1 MNEKQKL
8 IEYIL
13 EDLKRDGGDCEL
25 CVKMGWKC
33 PVYIPEDA
41 ALNFQPDTSVCNI
54 RDNIYKT
61 LTIKH
66 L

>member
-13 EDLKRDGGDCEL
+13 EDLKRDSGDCEL

-41 ALNFQPDTSVCNI
+41 ALDFQPDTAVCNI

>member
-1 MNEKQKL
+1 MNDKQKL

-25 CVKMGWKC
+25 CVKMGWNC
-33 PVYIPEDA
+33 PVYIPENPPEDFIPNWSDC
-41 ALNFQPDTSVCNI
+41 NF

-61 LTIKH
+61 LTIEH
-66 L
+66 